1 MLKLLKNSKIFFLFL
16 ILIIIFSYYIDYFSE
31 PLLMCND
38 IFFDMDT
45 AEVFLQSKGL
55 YLNLDTLK
63 HPIPYLIFYL
73 LNMFQLLI
81 FKLTY
86 INFNIH
92 NIFPA
97 LNILLMHSLLSRIS
111 KNTYA
116 NIFFTIIFAFSFVN
130 LTVGSFPET
139 YAASLCFIL
148 LYLNF
153 FYQKKL
159 NLMQH
164 RMRICC
170 SIILG
175 FCSAPLLSFSLIGQI
190 EYFKKKKIESSLS
203 IIASIITILSPYFII
218 YFFFP
223 YHSNILFS
231 YIDNFSSLNNLLSL
245 KSWLIVFFNFSLTPI
260 IGFGSTIQNEYNL
273 FNILLSN
280 YNNFIIVCYI
290 LLIATRFI
298 FIIEKKINIETIIV
312 YFVLIAFF
320 VFFSPNFSAVFGIFI
335 LPLLIILFQKLFFDF
350 SNILSIIFILFMLII
365 FYHNLQIIYDTPTE
379 LMNYP
384 MCKNWGI
391 KEGLGKIF

>member
-1 MLKLLKNSKIFFLFL
+1 MLKLLKNSKIFFPFL
-16 ILIIIFSYYIDYFSE
+16 ILIVIFSYYLDYFSK

-73 LNMFQLLI
+73 LNMFQILI
-81 FKLTY
+81 FKLTN

-92 NIFPA
+92 SIFPA

-153 FYQKKL
+153 FYKKKL

-203 IIASIITILSPYFII
+203 IIASIITILLPYFII

-260 IGFGSTIQNEYNL
+260 IGFGFTIQNEYNF

-280 YNNFIIVCYI
+280 YNNLIIVCYI
-290 LLIATRFI
+290 LIIATRFI
-298 FIIEKKINIETIIV
+298 FIREKKINIETIII
-312 YFVLIAFF
+312 YFVLITFF

-335 LPLLIILFQKLFFDF
+335 LPLLIILLQKLFSDF
-350 SNILSIIFILFMLII
+350 TNILSIIFIAFMLII
-365 FYHNLQIIYDTPTE
+365 FYQNLQIIYSTPTE
-379 LMNYP
+379 LTNYP
-384 MCKNWGI
+384 ICRNWGI
-391 KEGLGKIF
+391 KEGLGKLF